1 MKRQAALFTI
11 ALALGTTML
20 VPRTDAQAPATNAAG
35 LSFTTIDVPFS
46 GVLETQAIGIN
57 NRGQIVG
64 NYITSG
70 GLEQGFLDD
79 RGAFSSIVAPFPGTD
94 QTLAFKINDKG
105 QIVGI
110 YHNIVTGAHGF
121 VDDNGKFSPIDVPFS
136 GAHDTSPLGINNRD
150 QIVGAYVDA
159 GGIIHGFL
167 AGPCFAQGMPVLRL
181 DDDGNP
187 VFLRVRCKDDDHDQ
201 EHGQFSER

>member
-1 MKRQAALFTI
+1 MKREAALFTI

-46 GVLETQAIGIN
+46 GVSETQAIGIN

-64 NYITSG
+64 FY
-70 GLEQGFLDD
+70 
-79 RGAFSSIVAPFPGTD
+79 
-94 QTLAFKINDKG
+94 NDS
-105 QIVGI
+105 
-110 YHNIVTGAHGF
+110 TGMHGF
-121 VDDNGKFSPIDVPFS
+121 VDDNGRFDAINVPIP
-136 GAHDTSPLGINNRD
+136 GAIGTELDGVNDRG

-159 GGIIHGFL
+159 GGIHGFL

-187 VFLRVRCKDDDHDQ
+187 VFLRVRCKDDDPDQ
-201 EHGQFSER
+201 EHGEFSER